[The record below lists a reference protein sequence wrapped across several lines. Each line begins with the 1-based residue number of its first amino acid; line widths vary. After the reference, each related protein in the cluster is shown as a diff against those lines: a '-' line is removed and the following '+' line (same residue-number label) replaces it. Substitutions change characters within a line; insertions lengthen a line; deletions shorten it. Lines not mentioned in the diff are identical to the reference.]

1 MGVMVED
8 SPIRV
13 IIVDDHDIVREGL
26 RRILEKRDDIEVV
39 GEAVSAEEGV
49 ELIGKYHPDVSL
61 VDIQLPGMSGIE
73 LTVEAGKI
81 NPDGEVVVLTMFDD
95 KQIAQQAIRAGA
107 IGYILKSNANQQ
119 LLAAVDA
126 ACRGESL
133 ISPSVARKLVE
144 VLAEMPEPKEP
155 IDNNKLPEPYNR
167 LTKREM
173 EVLREIACNKSNRE
187 IADDLYISEHT
198 VKAHVKAIFRKL
210 QIDDR
215 TQAVIMAH
223 KDGLV

>member
-1 MGVMVED
+1 MAD
-8 SPIRV
+8 KPIRV

-39 GEAVSAEEGV
+39 GEAVSGEEGV
-49 ELIGKYHPDVSL
+49 DLVKKHHPDVSL

-73 LTVEAGKI
+73 VTAEAKRI

-95 KQIAQQAIRAGA
+95 RQIAQQAIRAGA
-107 IGYILKSNANQQ
+107 IGYVLKSTANDQ
-119 LLAAVDA
+119 LLDAIDA
-126 ACRGESL
+126 AYRGESL
-133 ISPSVARKLVE
+133 ISPSVARKLIE

-155 IDNNKLPEPYNR
+155 IDKAKLPEPYSQ

-173 EVLREIACNKSNRE
+173 EVLREIAENKSNRE
-187 IADDLYISEHT
+187 IADTLYISEHT

-215 TQAVIMAH
+215 TQAIMMAM

>member
-1 MGVMVED
+1 MAD
-8 SPIRV
+8 KPIRV

-26 RRILEKRDDIEVV
+26 RRILEKREDIEVV
-39 GEAVSAEEGV
+39 GEAVSGEEGV
-49 ELIGKYHPDVSL
+49 ELVKKFHPDVSL
-61 VDIQLPGMSGIE
+61 IDIQLPGMSGIE
-73 LTVEAGKI
+73 LTEKAKAI

-95 KQIAQQAIRAGA
+95 RQIAQQAIRAGA
-107 IGYILKSNANQQ
+107 IGYVLKSTANQQ
-119 LLAAVDA
+119 LLDAIDA
-126 ACRGESL
+126 AYHGESL
-133 ISPSVARKLVE
+133 ITPSVARKLVE
-144 VLAEMPEPKEP
+144 VLAGLPEPKDP
-155 IDNNKLPEPYNR
+155 IDQGKLPEPYNQ

-173 EVLREIACNKSNRE
+173 EVLREIAENKSNRE

-215 TQAVIMAH
+215 TQAIMMAM

>member
-1 MGVMVED
+1 MAD
-8 SPIRV
+8 KPIRV

-26 RRILEKRDDIEVV
+26 RRILDKRDDIEVV

-49 ELIGKYHPDVSL
+49 DLIKMHHPDISL

-73 LTVEAGKI
+73 LTAEAKKI
-81 NPDGEVVVLTMFDD
+81 NPDGEIVVLTMFDD
-95 KQIAQQAIRAGA
+95 REIAQQAIRAGA
-107 IGYILKSNANQQ
+107 IGYVLKANANQQ
-119 LLAAVDA
+119 LLDAIDA
-126 ACRGESL
+126 AYKGESL

-144 VLAEMPEPKEP
+144 VLAAMPEPKEP
-155 IDNNKLPEPYNR
+155 LDKDKLPEPYNQ

-173 EVLREIACNKSNRE
+173 EVLREIAENKSNRE
-187 IADDLYISEHT
+187 VADDLFISEHT

>member
-1 MGVMVED
+1 MAEK
-8 SPIRV
+8 PIRV

-26 RRILEKRDDIEVV
+26 RRILEKREDIEVV
-39 GEAVSAEEGV
+39 GEAVSGEEGV
-49 ELIGKYHPDVSL
+49 ELVKKFHPDVSL

-73 LTVEAGKI
+73 LTEKAKAI
-81 NPDGEVVVLTMFDD
+81 NPDGEIVVLTMFDD
-95 KQIAQQAIRAGA
+95 RQIAQQAIRAGA
-107 IGYILKSNANQQ
+107 IGYVLKSTANQQ
-119 LLAAVDA
+119 LLDAIDA
-126 ACRGESL
+126 ACHGESL
-133 ISPSVARKLVE
+133 ITPSVARKLVE
-144 VLAEMPEPKEP
+144 VLAGLPEPKDP
-155 IDNNKLPEPYNR
+155 IDQGKLPEPYNQ

-173 EVLREIACNKSNRE
+173 EVLREIAENKSNRE

-215 TQAVIMAH
+215 TQAIMMAM